1 MPRVPLPRATGARP
15 TSGGR
20 LPHETK
26 GFGSVC
32 QEEPSHEH
40 KLPATGVDAARHR
53 LAHASGWPQA
63 ALVRQRARLAAA
75 AALAARYR
83 RSLSQRIGNLEFST
97 SSTPCAYAAAPR
109 SRLAD
114 VHGSGGVL
122 SFTRLMMALGS
133 GLWSCST
140 V

>member
-1 MPRVPLPRATGARP
+1 M
-15 TSGGR
+15 
-20 LPHETK
+20 

-140 V
+140 DWWSLAAAEYSQSAACSVCA